1 MGNGNPSE
9 LRRRDLEHESLPTGS
24 LLSALQYP
32 VLRQWSD
39 RGGAS
44 QSIGEA
50 WATLVWR
57 RLGAA
62 VGQTVEWYRYR
73 GTLSALLPLDYDREA
88 ARTLPRRVRVPD
100 FVAVITGERDALVV
114 PLDAKFDASVA
125 DEEQVSARNLDR
137 LLRELPTLSGQLRS
151 IVPNQ
156 SVVPVDG
163 IVVVPDHWTTD
174 ALLRGRR
181 GQPPSFPVTRVL
193 RVPATPREVYARVD
207 VARLIGALAELDRL
221 PVRPA
226 DDLAVATYYVRLACA
241 CRWCWTERQR
251 PLLGEQPVQ
260 SSLEELSSA
269 IRKRRRGQ
277 SSAFTLVE
285 QWVREIEPIW
295 RTRQAVAPYLD
306 PPVARRDVAALVR
319 ETLGAATEWERR
331 LWQMLRERYRAKLV
345 EIIGTVSPER
355 AVQEG
360 AQLLLR
366 FAETQAALGAWC
378 DAELRRLLVAAR
390 ETSEE
395 LSTSSDVDDLSLI
408 VE

>member
-1 MGNGNPSE
+1 MGNGNASV

-50 WATLVWR
+50 WANLVWR

-73 GTLSALLPLDYDREA
+73 GTLGALLPLDYDRGA
-88 ARTLPRRVRVPD
+88 TRTLPRRVRVPD
-100 FVAVITGERDALVV
+100 FVAVITPESDPLVV
-114 PLDAKFDASVA
+114 PLDAKFDPSVA

-137 LLRELPTLSGQLRS
+137 LLRELPTFADQLRA
-151 IVPNQ
+151 IVSNQ
-156 SVVPVDG
+156 PVAPVDG
-163 IVVVPDHWTTD
+163 MVVVPDHWTTD
-174 ALLRGRR
+174 ALLRERR
-181 GQPPSFPVTRVL
+181 GQLLSFPATRVL

-207 VARLIGALAELDRL
+207 VARLIGVLAELDRL

-226 DDLAVATYYVRLACA
+226 DDLAVATYYVRLACV
-241 CRWCWTERQR
+241 CRWCWTERHR
-251 PLLGEQPVQ
+251 PLLGEQRVR

-269 IRKRRRGQ
+269 IRERRRGQ
-277 SSAFTLVE
+277 SSAFNLVE
-285 QWVREIEPIW
+285 QWVQEIEPIW
-295 RTRQAVAPYLD
+295 RTRQALAPYLD
-306 PPVARRDVAALVR
+306 PPVTRRDVAALVR

-331 LWQMLRERYRAKLV
+331 LWQILRERYRAKLV
-345 EIIGTVSPER
+345 EIIGEVSPER
-355 AVQEG
+355 AVHES

-366 FAETQAALGAWC
+366 FAETQAALSAWC
-378 DAELRRLLVAAR
+378 DAELQRLLDAAR
-390 ETSEE
+390 QTSEGP
-395 LSTSSDVDDLSLI
+395 STDSDVDDLGLI
-408 VE
+408 IE